1 MLSLAERERARE
13 RASERE
19 SARERERERERGWR
33 RGGEEI
39 RCSHFFVGKDYVMHV
54 VTLIGI
60 QPPIVVLSECVGSI
74 GACWR
79 KVQRYRHL
87 PQHAQ

>member
-1 MLSLAERERARE
+1 MRQSPMLSLAERERAR
-13 RASERE
+13 
-19 SARERERERERGWR
+19 ARERERERLETW
-33 RGGEEI
+33 GGEETA
-39 RCSHFFVGKDYVMHV
+39 SHFFVGKDNVMHV
-54 VTLIGI
+54 VALIGI

-79 KVQRYRHL
+79 KVKRYRHL